1 MDKHYAQQCF
11 PILRTYLGYMENI
24 KGHSEKT
31 VDGYFVD
38 LRTFFRFLKQYRGLA
53 DEQQPESEIAID
65 DIDLPMLQSVTLNDL
80 YEYLNYAKRDRHQQ
94 QQDFGQKNRF
104 STHVFP
110 TSDGSRTFVGA

>member
-38 LRTFFRFLKQYRGLA
+38 LRTFFRFLKQYRGFA

-80 YEYLNYAKRDRHQQ
+80 YEYLNYANGIVTTTTRLWPEKP
-94 QQDFGQKNRF
+94 FLYACF
-104 STHVFP
+104 S
-110 TSDGSRTFVGA
+110 DI

>member
-53 DEQQPESEIAID
+53 DEQQPESEKPCPNISAWNKAR
-65 DIDLPMLQSVTLNDL
+65 SCCK
-80 YEYLNYAKRDRHQQ
+80 A
-94 QQDFGQKNRF
+94 
-104 STHVFP
+104 
-110 TSDGSRTFVGA
+110 